1 MSTTSRR
8 RHSDVTPV
16 SPQRHTSQRHAST
29 APTSC
34 QRRATLAPRRRRH
47 GTAHHGHQQ
56 GHGQAFYSLASRR
69 RGAATLRQDGHAT
82 GLRYRPAPALALTRP
97 GRGHL
102 LSSTEETSPQE
113 QLRDS
118 FSKSVSRKMSNK
130 DQPCLSAARAGL
142 LGREKRSCEGGR
154 AGAGAVV
161 GRMEQSSRAGLP
173 ALVPKLCHPS
183 GLLLTHATQRSRSHR
198 RPPRPSHRQ
207 LRVAP
212 HLRRKPAPAGT
223 ACQAGSG
230 CRWRSACSPWR
241 PC

>member
-34 QRRATLAPRRRRH
+34 QRRATLAPRQRRH

-154 AGAGAVV
+154 AGAG
-161 GRMEQSSRAGLP
+161 GRGRTDGAELQG
-173 ALVPKLCHPS
+173 
-183 GLLLTHATQRSRSHR
+183 
-198 RPPRPSHRQ
+198 
-207 LRVAP
+207 
-212 HLRRKPAPAGT
+212 
-223 ACQAGSG
+223 
-230 CRWRSACSPWR
+230 RSAR
-241 PC
+241 PCPQAVPPIGTSPDTRNSTKQIPPQATSPQPQAAPCGPTLT